1 VTTSSS
7 HQPNRVAPI
16 GERQALIVLTVIFFM
31 WGFITSLN
39 DILIPHLKSLFDLN
53 YAGIMLIQFTFFG
66 AYFVMSLPSS
76 WIVGRLGYPASMGSG
91 LALSALGAFLFEPA
105 ALWVSYPCFL
115 AALFIL
121 ASGITLLQVAAN
133 PYVTLLGSPGGG
145 ASRLNLA
152 QALNSLG
159 TTLGPVIGGVLI
171 LAVPTVAPALRAHW
185 STLLDQAYRLK
196 QSSLVEGPYL
206 GLGLLLALFA
216 VGVFLLRL
224 PALSGARSARLPVDL
239 LREVF
244 EDLPRYRHLLW
255 GMLGIF
261 LYVGAEVT
269 IGSFMISYIS
279 QPRYGGIP
287 LDRAALFVSLYWM
300 GAMCGRFIG
309 SGILRRVDAGRLL
322 GLCAI
327 VNVLLVSTTLLA
339 RGDLAVGTIVATGLF
354 NSIMFP
360 NIFAL
365 AIADLGP
372 RTAEASG
379 LLVMAIV
386 GGAVIP
392 LMQGFLADRIGIHHA
407 YLLPLGCYLYLVFY
421 GFRGSRVV
429 EAESPRALTAG
440 LPGG

>member
-1 VTTSSS
+1 MANPPRPSS
-7 HQPNRVAPI
+7 RAVAVSA
-16 GERQALIVLTVIFFM
+16 RQALVFLTVIFFM

-39 DILIPHLKSLFDLN
+39 DILIPHLKSLFNLD
-53 YAGIMLIQFTFFG
+53 YVGIMLVQFTFFG

-76 WIVGRLGYPASMGSG
+76 WIVGRLGYPASMGLG
-91 LALSALGAFLFEPA
+91 LALSALGAVLFEPA

-133 PYVTLLGSPGGG
+133 PYVTLLGPPAGG

-159 TTLGPVIGGVLI
+159 TTLGPVIGGALI
-171 LAVPTVAPALRAHW
+171 LAVPTVAPSLRAHW
-185 STLLDQAYRLK
+185 PVVLDQAYRLK

-206 GLGLLLALFA
+206 GLGLLLALLA
-216 VGVFLLRL
+216 GGVFLLRL
-224 PALSGARSARLPVDL
+224 PTLSEARSARLPVGL
-239 LREVF
+239 LREAF
-244 EDLPRYRHLLW
+244 SNLPRYRHLLW

-269 IGSFMISYIS
+269 IGSFMISYITHR
-279 QPRYGGIP
+279 RYGDIP
-287 LDRAALFVSLYWM
+287 LNRAALFVSLYWM
-300 GAMCGRFIG
+300 GAMVGRFIG
-309 SGILRRVDAGRLL
+309 SGILRRLDAGRLL

-327 VNVLLVSTTLLA
+327 VNALLVSTTLMA
-339 RGDLAVGTIVATGLF
+339 HGDLAVVSIVATGLF

-392 LMQGFLADRIGIHHA
+392 LAQGFLADRIGIHHA
-407 YLLPLGCYLYLVFY
+407 YLLPLGCYLYLVYY
-421 GFRGSRVV
+421 GFRGSRV
-429 EAESPRALTAG
+429 ALPEPVPSLPAG

>member
-1 VTTSSS
+1 VAHPSR
-7 HQPNRVAPI
+7 QPSRAVVI
-16 GERQALIVLTVIFFM
+16 SDRQAMIFITIIFFM

-39 DILIPHLKSLFDLN
+39 DILIPHLKSLFNLD
-53 YAGIMLIQFTFFG
+53 YVGIMLVQFTFFG

-76 WIVGRLGYPASMGSG
+76 WIVGRLGYPASMGLG
-91 LALSALGAFLFEPA
+91 LALSALGAVLFEPA
-105 ALWVSYPCFL
+105 ALWVSYPFFL

-133 PYVTLLGSPGGG
+133 PYVTLLGPPAGG

-159 TTLGPVIGGVLI
+159 TTLGPIIGGALI

-185 STLLDQAYRLK
+185 PAVLEQAYRLK
-196 QSSLVEGPYL
+196 QSALVEGPYL
-206 GLGLLLALFA
+206 GLGLLLALIA
-216 VGVFLLRL
+216 GGVFLLRL
-224 PALSGARSARLPVDL
+224 PALSEARSPRLPVGL
-239 LREVF
+239 LREAF
-244 EDLPRYRHLLW
+244 RDLPRYRHLLW
-255 GMLGIF
+255 GMVGIF

-269 IGSFMISYIS
+269 IGSFMISYITHR
-279 QPRYGGIP
+279 RYGDIP
-287 LDRAALFVSLYWM
+287 LNRAAIFVSLYWM
-300 GAMCGRFIG
+300 GAMIGRFIG
-309 SGILRRVDAGRLL
+309 SGILRRLDAGRLL

-327 VNVLLVSTTLLA
+327 VNALLVSVTLMA
-339 RGDLAVGTIVATGLF
+339 HGDLAVVSIVATGLF

-392 LMQGFLADRIGIHHA
+392 LAQGFLADRIGIHHA
-407 YLLPLGCYLYLVFY
+407 YLLPLACYLYLVYY
-421 GFRGSRVV
+421 GFRGSRVTV
-429 EAESPRALTAG
+429 LESAPPLPAG
-440 LPGG
+440 LRGG